1 MSKASKRPDLIDAI
15 EEFTPGGVAELDLYQ
30 KREKIYTRAIKGFY
44 QRLRTYT
51 GWPLLLGYFIL
62 PWINWNG
69 RQSVLFDLP
78 ERQFHILN
86 FTFWPQDFYLLAG
99 VLIIAA
105 YGLFTV
111 TSWLGRVWCGYTCPQ
126 TVWTAIFMW
135 AEQFCEGSRN
145 QRIKRDA
152 KPMHK
157 EKFFRKL
164 AKHTMWVGFAML
176 TAITFVGY
184 FSPIRDMVFVM
195 DLGMWEVLWI
205 VFFTSATY
213 LNAGYMREQVC
224 IYMCPYA
231 RFQSAM
237 FTPDTLIVS
246 YDEKRGE
253 PRGAR
258 KKTANLEEQGLGSC
272 TDCQICVQVCPTG
285 IDIRDGLQ
293 LECINCALCV
303 DACDDV
309 MDQMGYERGL
319 IKYTT
324 EHELNGEPRKLF
336 HPRFV
341 AYAAVLLIMV
351 SVFFTAIIN
360 RVPLELD
367 VIRDRDRLFNENS
380 DGMIENNYTVKIM
393 NMSQDSQSYQLRVE
407 GLDGVSIKG
416 RTTATLAAGEVAELP
431 LRLQIKREALE
442 KTNYTIKY
450 TIESTDDEH
459 LKAEAESRFIGPSP
473 RR

>member
-1 MSKASKRPDLIDAI
+1 MSKASKRPDLIDAV
-15 EEFTPGGVAELDLYQ
+15 EDFHPDGVAELDLYQ
-30 KREKIYTRAIKGFY
+30 KREKIYTRATKGFF
-44 QRLRTYT
+44 QRLRVFT

-62 PWINWNG
+62 PWINWDG

-105 YGLFTV
+105 YALFTV

-126 TVWTAIFMW
+126 TVWTAIYMW

-145 QRIKRDA
+145 QRMKRDA
-152 KPMHK
+152 KPMHR
-157 EKFFRKL
+157 EKFLRKL
-164 AKHTMWVGFAML
+164 AKHTMWVGFALL

-184 FSPIRDMVFVM
+184 FSPIREMVFVM

-205 VFFTSATY
+205 TFFTSATY
-213 LNAGYMREQVC
+213 INAGYMREQVC

-258 KKTANLEEQGLGSC
+258 KKSDNLEEKSLGSC

-324 EHELNGEPRKLF
+324 EHELDGKPRELF

-341 AYAAVLLIMV
+341 GYATVLIVMV
-351 SVFFTAIIN
+351 AIFVTAIFN
-360 RVPLELD
+360 RVPLEMD
-367 VIRDRDRLFNENS
+367 VIRDRDRLFNESSN
-380 DGMIENNYTVKIM
+380 GMIENSYTIKIM
-393 NMSQDSQSYQLRVE
+393 NKSQQAHDYQVRVE
-407 GLDGVSIKG
+407 GLEGVVIKG
-416 RTTATLAAGEVAELP
+416 RTQARLEAGEVTELP
-431 LRLQIKREALE
+431 LRLQVKREDLN
-442 KTNYTIKY
+442 KSNYTIMY
-450 TIESTDDEH
+450 HVDALDSERLT
-459 LKAEAESRFIGPSP
+459 AEAESRFIGPTP

>member
-1 MSKASKRPDLIDAI
+1 MSKASKRPDLIDAV
-15 EEFTPGGVAELDLYQ
+15 EEFTPDGVAELDLYQ

-62 PWINWNG
+62 PWINWDG

-105 YGLFTV
+105 YGLFTI

-126 TVWTAIFMW
+126 TVWTAIYMW

-145 QRIKRDA
+145 QRMKRDA
-152 KPMHK
+152 KPMHR
-157 EKFFRKL
+157 EKFLRKL
-164 AKHTMWVGFAML
+164 AKHTMWVGFALL

-184 FSPIRDMVFVM
+184 FSPIREMVFAL
-195 DLGMWEVLWI
+195 DLGMWSAFWVI
-205 VFFTSATY
+205 FFTVATY

-258 KKTANLEEQGLGSC
+258 KKTIDPKEKNLGSC

-303 DACDDV
+303 DACDGV

-341 AYAAVLLIMV
+341 AYATVLLVMV
-351 SVFFTAIIN
+351 SIFVTAIIT

-380 DGMIENNYTVKIM
+380 DGMIENSYTVKIM
-393 NMSQDSQSYQLRVE
+393 NMSQDTQSYQVGVE
-407 GLDGVSIKG
+407 GLEGITIQG

-431 LRLQIKREALE
+431 MRLQVKREALE

-450 TIESTDDEH
+450 IVESINDES
-459 LKAEAESRFIGPSP
+459 LNAEAESRFIGPSP